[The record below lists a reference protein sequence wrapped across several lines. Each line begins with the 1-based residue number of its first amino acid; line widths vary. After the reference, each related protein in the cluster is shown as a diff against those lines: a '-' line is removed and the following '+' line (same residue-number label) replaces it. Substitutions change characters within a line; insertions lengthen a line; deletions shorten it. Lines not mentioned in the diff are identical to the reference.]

1 MKSKVDVDEVDD
13 EAPRVGVLSTSVK
26 KMSKTKLKVNV
37 DEVDDAAPRAGVLS
51 TSVKKTLKTKH
62 VDDEVVVKLVKVV
75 E

>member
-1 MKSKVDVDEVDD
+1 
-13 EAPRVGVLSTSVK
+13 
-26 KMSKTKLKVNV
+26 MSKTKLKVNV

-75 E
+75 K